1 MMDTMDKYVGKLLD
15 NRYEIRERIGIG
27 GMAIVYKALDQRLN
41 RYVAVKLLKEELAVD
56 DDFRRRFH
64 SESQAVAML
73 SHANIVA
80 VYDVSRSTEV
90 EYIVMELIEGITLK
104 QYMQKRGILT
114 WKEALHFSTQITK
127 ALAHAHSRDI
137 VHRDIKPHNIMILKD
152 SSVKVAD
159 FGIARLSST
168 QNTLTRE
175 TLGSV
180 HYISPEQAKG
190 GYVDSRTDIYSLG
203 VVMYEMLTGRLPFEG
218 DSAVSVAIQHISSI
232 PLSPR
237 ELNPDIPAGFED
249 IIIRAME
256 PSLEKRY
263 QSADELFADLEE
275 FRKNPEIQF
284 DYSELAFIAPGIE
297 DSKPERTIALSDRY
311 QSGRLRHIEEQPVP
325 VVSNRGEMSRIEY
338 QKSVR
343 RARRVST
350 LTGIFCVI
358 VFLVGMFLF
367 LYNYWFKDM
376 FTEAETIKIP
386 NLVGSLYDDV
396 LDNDNYTDYFNI
408 TATYKPSDTV
418 KEGYIIEQS
427 PKAGR
432 TVRKIEEG
440 YDMTVVVSNGSET
453 VSMPNIIN
461 KDYRQAII
469 DLEKLGLNVSDD
481 SETITSDT
489 ITEGFIVSTLPEA
502 GTILRPGDTV
512 FITVSGGPEIIYV
525 TVPNIIGTRVEEAT
539 ISLENL
545 NLTVGSIRS
554 GPSDRPAGEVIEQ
567 SISPWTTVAERTKVN
582 MTISDGSGYIAET
595 DPPQQSNPP
604 LESQLPEESPAQSN
618 PPVESEQP
626 TQTPAQSDPPPESTD
641 PGSEMPPETAPPDN
655 SDGNSND

>member
-1 MMDTMDKYVGKLLD
+1 
-15 NRYEIRERIGIG
+15 
-27 GMAIVYKALDQRLN
+27 
-41 RYVAVKLLKEELAVD
+41 
-56 DDFRRRFH
+56 
-64 SESQAVAML
+64 
-73 SHANIVA
+73 
-80 VYDVSRSTEV
+80 
-90 EYIVMELIEGITLK
+90 
-104 QYMQKRGILT
+104 
-114 WKEALHFSTQITK
+114 
-127 ALAHAHSRDI
+127 
-137 VHRDIKPHNIMILKD
+137 
-152 SSVKVAD
+152 
-159 FGIARLSST
+159 
-168 QNTLTRE
+168 
-175 TLGSV
+175 
-180 HYISPEQAKG
+180 
-190 GYVDSRTDIYSLG
+190 
-203 VVMYEMLTGRLPFEG
+203 
-218 DSAVSVAIQHISSI
+218 
-232 PLSPR
+232 
-237 ELNPDIPAGFED
+237 
-249 IIIRAME
+249 
-256 PSLEKRY
+256 
-263 QSADELFADLEE
+263 
-275 FRKNPEIQF
+275 
-284 DYSELAFIAPGIE
+284 
-297 DSKPERTIALSDRY
+297 
-311 QSGRLRHIEEQPVP
+311 
-325 VVSNRGEMSRIEY
+325 
-338 QKSVR
+338 
-343 RARRVST
+343 
-350 LTGIFCVI
+350 
-358 VFLVGMFLF
+358 
-367 LYNYWFKDM
+367 M